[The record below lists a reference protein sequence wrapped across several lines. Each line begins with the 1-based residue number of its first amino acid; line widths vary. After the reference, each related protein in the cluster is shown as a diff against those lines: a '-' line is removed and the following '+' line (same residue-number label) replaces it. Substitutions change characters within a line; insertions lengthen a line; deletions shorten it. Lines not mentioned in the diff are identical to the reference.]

1 LETHGFFDTEGQG
14 EGFLKVRLKNIADTP
29 TQSANGS
36 APYLLLLLGSI
47 TQETELIDYAEKNLQ
62 AFARFIQ
69 EVPTASAS
77 YLISLYAYLK
87 GIYKV
92 ETRDFFEPLLKTFRP
107 FKFVLRRD
115 VDGVVICEGT
125 ACKVYPGIPD
135 SLS

>member
-1 LETHGFFDTEGQG
+1 MRDFLEQ
-14 EGFLKVRLKNIADTP
+14 P
-29 TQSANGS
+29 P

-87 GIYKV
+87 GIYKA
-92 ETRDFFEPLLKTFRP
+92 FRP

-135 SLS
+135 SFS